1 LLNELISGSVTDA
14 EQIALRERCSVLT
27 SNMTISLAFL
37 APRLVRAAVEGMD
50 SAARSAWVESAAIAH
65 VPKAAPSPP
74 KCSSVQ
80 KKGRPQRIVRQEP
93 QFWMRRQSVQNS
105 RWTWRTSTAVG
116 VSSRKKGRI
125 RRMTQVGR
133 IESSRD
139 TAGGLIDA
147 QGVRLR
153 RCSRSSRRYCPNR
166 SRCDA
171 GSPGSDSIRN
181 SRSAG

>member
-1 LLNELISGSVTDA
+1 
-14 EQIALRERCSVLT
+14 
-27 SNMTISLAFL
+27 MTISLAFL

-50 SAARSAWVESAAIAH
+50 SAARSAWVESAAIAP

-153 RCSRSSRRYCPNR
+153 RCKDSRTVAVQRVEYGFNR
-166 SRCDA
+166 GQTRVRAWFA
-171 GSPGSDSIRN
+171 GNGIFGCGDGAPKI
-181 SRSAG
+181 ATETH

>member
-1 LLNELISGSVTDA
+1 
-14 EQIALRERCSVLT
+14 
-27 SNMTISLAFL
+27 
-37 APRLVRAAVEGMD
+37 MD

-147 QGVRLR
+147 QGSVFAGVPGRAVAIAR
-153 RCSRSSRRYCPNR
+153 TDRAAMPAPPARTQSGIAAAPAKDSRTVAVQRVEYGFNR
-166 SRCDA
+166 GPTRVGARFA
-171 GSPGSDSIRN
+171 GNGIFGCGDGAPKI
-181 SRSAG
+181 ATETH